1 MDDDVIETR
10 MAELRRALAGPDAAA
25 AREAGHDL
33 IYALEAA
40 LRVHRPGERVCYAS
54 GCYAHPSPGLAPSC
68 PDCEPGIR
76 TQICATCRVSN
87 GEPLPFEDCHLRKAV
102 AAELGKSWRKAPRA
116 RAD

>member
-10 MAELRRALAGPDAAA
+10 MAELRRALAGSDAAA

-68 PDCEPGIR
+68 PDCEPEAR
-76 TQICATCRVSN
+76 SQICATCRDSG
-87 GEPLPFEDCHLRKAV
+87 GEPLPFEDCRLRKAV
-102 AAELGKSWRKAPRA
+102 AAELGKSWRQGGGGR
-116 RAD
+116 R